1 MPDTVSYIDYIVLVS
16 QLLVWWMAQVIIA
29 KFCTL
34 LPANKVSVNHQ
45 NVGISV
51 T

>member
-1 MPDTVSYIDYIVLVS
+1 MPDTVSYTDYIVLVS
-16 QLLVWWMAQVIIA
+16 QLLTQWMAQVITA

-34 LPANKVSVNHQ
+34 LSANKVSVKYQ